1 MGKQSSIIDVCW
13 KTAKPVFFTENGE
26 GDLVVMDIETY
37 NKWKT
42 MQRLKEELLAVEE
55 DRAAGRAGCTLDE
68 LDAYLDDMIAG
79 EWQMAQLQGDEEA
92 AKALTGENA
101 KILRNANW
109 QDIEKNR

>member
-1 MGKQSSIIDVCW
+1 MSSPFFRPGYRQPVIDYGEAIQYNRCVLEDCE
-13 KTAKPVFFTENGE
+13 TGFFTENGE

-55 DRAAGRAGCTLDE
+55 DRAAGIAGCTLDE

-79 EWQMAQLQGDEEA
+79 EWQMAESR
-92 AKALTGENA
+92 ENICC
-101 KILRNANW
+101 K
-109 QDIEKNR
+109 DYS